1 MPLCRTSRRADLT
14 ALLFDEEKINKRY
27 CYFFMLSIADK
38 IENDGHGATVKG
50 VTRDYVKDIKVPLPS
65 LEEQLTIVKAIEE
78 ELRLV
83 NANKRL
89 IEIFEQ
95 KIKTKIGEVWG
106 LRGNV

>member
-1 MPLCRTSRRADLT
+1 
-14 ALLFDEEKINKRY
+14 
-27 CYFFMLSIADK
+27 MLSIANK

-50 VTRDYVKDIKVPLPS
+50 VTRDYVKDIKVPLPPI
-65 LEEQLTIVKAIEE
+65 EEQQTIVNAIEE
-78 ELRLV
+78 ELQLV

-106 LRGNV
+106 VNKPEGVIYEENDLVTMAAEDE